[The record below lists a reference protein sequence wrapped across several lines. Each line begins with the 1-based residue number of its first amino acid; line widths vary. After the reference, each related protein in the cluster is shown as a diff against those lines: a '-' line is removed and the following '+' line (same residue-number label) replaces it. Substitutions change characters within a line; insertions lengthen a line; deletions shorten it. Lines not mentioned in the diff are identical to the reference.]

1 MAVLLAGPC
10 RRFADGRGR
19 VGVDRLRTYRLVGL
33 LLHDQLDLKKSI
45 KILEIGK
52 NLNNFRALG
61 FTFLVLKNYFE
72 FCQTSRFP
80 RTGHNRYFHLLSNL

>member
-33 LLHDQLDLKKSI
+33 LLHDQLDLKEIHQKYVKFLTI
-45 KILEIGK
+45 KNFDYNGQFLEYG
-52 NLNNFRALG
+52 
-61 FTFLVLKNYFE
+61 
-72 FCQTSRFP
+72 
-80 RTGHNRYFHLLSNL
+80 

>member
-33 LLHDQLDLKKSI
+33 LLHDQLDLK
-45 KILEIGK
+45 EIGQK
-52 NLNNFRALG
+52 SVEILAIWLI
-61 FTFLVLKNYFE
+61 
-72 FCQTSRFP
+72 
-80 RTGHNRYFHLLSNL
+80 